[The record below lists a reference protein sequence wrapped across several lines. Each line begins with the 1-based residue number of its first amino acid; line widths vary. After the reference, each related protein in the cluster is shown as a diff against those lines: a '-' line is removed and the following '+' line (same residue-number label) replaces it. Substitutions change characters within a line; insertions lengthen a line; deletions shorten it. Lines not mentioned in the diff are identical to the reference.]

1 MKALQRRNAAARRA
15 PFRARPRADFSNE
28 YRQRL
33 RDGIALA
40 WPLFAPGL
48 RRTLNTVC
56 LLTLLTAL
64 SVRHAGQA
72 ATDHLAR

>member
-1 MKALQRRNAAARRA
+1 MPPHSRA
-15 PFRARPRADFSNE
+15 PFRAARKGGLLRSE

-48 RRTLNTVC
+48 RLDERTLNTVC

-64 SVRHAGQA
+64 SGCATRGKA